1 MSEDFDYSD
10 VPSQC
15 DECRRS
21 IMAMAQWAKVPEQD
35 LAQDRHQY
43 NWPSLALRRVIIC
56 RDCYRHQRRHWQRFA
71 GLDTSPWALV
81 RRLDE
86 DETYAYC
93 ATCGD
98 KRILRGRF
106 CSQTCADRAEAS

>member
-1 MSEDFDYSD
+1 VTDFDYSD

-15 DECRRS
+15 DECLKS
-21 IMAMAQWAKVPEQD
+21 IVAMAHWAKVPEED
-35 LAQDRHQY
+35 LAKDRHQHD
-43 NWPSLALRRVIIC
+43 WPSLPLRRVIIC
-56 RDCYRHQRRHWQRFA
+56 RECFRTPGKRRWQRFA

-93 ATCGD
+93 ATCG
-98 KRILRGRF
+98 RQTILRGRF
-106 CSQTCADRAEAS
+106 CSQWCADRAGVS